1 MLKRLFDILFSVLG
15 IFVLLPVYLLIA
27 ILIKMD
33 SSGSI
38 IFKQKRVGKNERQFH
53 VYKFRTMV
61 VDAEKMGMKITV
73 GRDPRITKFGH
84 FLRKYKLDELPQI
97 FNVLFGSM
105 SFVGP
110 RPEVQEYIDEYP
122 KAVKKEVLSVKPG
135 ITDNASI
142 EFRNESEMLFQSLD
156 PRKTYIDEILPIKQK
171 LYLDYVRNKTFIGD
185 IKIIIKTIVKIL
197 R

>member
-1 MLKRLFDILFSVLG
+1 MAKRLFDIFFSLLG
-15 IFVLLPVYLLIA
+15 ILILLPFYLIIA
-27 ILIKMD
+27 ILIKRD
-33 SSGSI
+33 SPGNV
-38 IFKQKRVGKNERQFH
+38 IFKQKRVGKNGHEFH

-61 VDAEKMGMKITV
+61 VDAESKGMKITV
-73 GRDPRITKFGH
+73 GRDPRITNLGH

-110 RPEVQEYIDEYP
+110 RPEVKEYIDEYP
-122 KAVKKEVLSVKPG
+122 EAVRKEVLSVKPG

-142 EFRNESEMLFQSLD
+142 EFREESNILSRSPD
-156 PRKTYIDEILPIKQK
+156 PRKTYIEDILPVKQRY
-171 LYLDYVRNKTFIGD
+171 YLDYVRDRSLLGD
-185 IKIIIKTIVKIL
+185 VKIIIKTIWEVA

>member
-1 MLKRLFDILFSVLG
+1 MAKRLFDIFFSLLG
-15 IFVLLPVYLLIA
+15 ILILLPFYLIIA
-27 ILIKMD
+27 ILIKRD
-33 SSGSI
+33 SPGNV
-38 IFKQKRVGKNERQFH
+38 IFKQKRGGKNGHEFH

-61 VDAEKMGMKITV
+61 VDAESKGMKITV
-73 GRDPRITKFGH
+73 GRDPRITNLGH

-110 RPEVQEYIDEYP
+110 RPEVKEYIDEYP
-122 KAVKKEVLSVKPG
+122 EAVRKEVLSVKPG

-142 EFRNESEMLFQSLD
+142 EFREENNILSRSPD
-156 PRKTYIDEILPIKQK
+156 PRKTYIEDILPVKQRY
-171 LYLDYVRNKTFIGD
+171 YLDYVRDRSLLGD
-185 IKIIIKTIVKIL
+185 GKIIIKTIWEVA